1 MDEQAVGMGGKMGTP
16 TIGFLGVGQIGEPM
30 VERLLAAGHR
40 VRLYARRPEVAD
52 RLSAAGAQ
60 PVEKAAD
67 VGACDVVVS
76 CLFSDAQILDV
87 LPGVVRAMAP
97 HTVLVSH
104 TTGRPG
110 TLDRLAASAPG
121 GNAAI
126 VDAAFSGTADAVR
139 AGRLVVYLGGEP
151 GHVATARQV
160 VGAYAD
166 PVISTGGRGS
176 ALRVKLLNNLLFAAI
191 SQLTLGGLEAGRAL
205 GIEESALLEALVV
218 SSGGSTAGR
227 YIAARGGAEPFT
239 ATVTPYLRK
248 DLKACGDVAAE
259 AGVDLS
265 TLLAAVHGGPMRLGD
280 ETTRR
285 TSRTELFDEDHH

>member
-1 MDEQAVGMGGKMGTP
+1 
-16 TIGFLGVGQIGEPM
+16 GF
-30 VERLLAAGHR
+30 
-40 VRLYARRPEVAD
+40 YARRPEVRD
-52 RLSAAGAQ
+52 RLSAAGARL
-60 PVEKAAD
+60 VGEVADLAAS
-67 VGACDVVVS
+67 DVVVS
-76 CLFSDAQILDV
+76 CLYSDAQVLDV
-87 LPGVVRAMAP
+87 LPGVVRSMQA

-110 TLDRLAASAPG
+110 TLDRLAAYAPG
-121 GNAAI
+121 GSAAI

-151 GHVATARQV
+151 GHVAVARQV
-160 VGAYAD
+160 VGAFAD

-205 GIEESALLEALVV
+205 GIDEGALLEALAVG
-218 SSGGSTAGR
+218 SGGSTAGR
-227 YIAARGGAEPFT
+227 YITARGGAEPFT

-248 DLKACGDVAAE
+248 DLEACVDIASE

-265 TLLAAVHGGPMRLGD
+265 TLLSAARGGPMRLGD
-280 ETTRR
+280 ESSTQR
-285 TSRTELFDEDHH
+285 SPRTERFDEDHH